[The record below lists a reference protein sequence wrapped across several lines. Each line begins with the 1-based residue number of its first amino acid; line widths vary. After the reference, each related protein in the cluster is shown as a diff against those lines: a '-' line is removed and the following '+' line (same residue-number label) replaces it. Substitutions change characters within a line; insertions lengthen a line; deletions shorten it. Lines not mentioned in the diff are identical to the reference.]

1 MDLFTVLTASN
12 DVQVSCL
19 LSQTVSS
26 IFPNALLMI
35 FHTVSNDHESCSL
48 SEMVSS
54 IFPNL
59 VKNSHTP
66 NNFLNALLTA
76 SDDLLIVFDDD
87 YGSCSLF
94 ETVSTMFPNLLF
106 LPFQITLNLI
116 FPLFFMI
123 FTCF

>member
-26 IFPNALLMI
+26 IFPNLVKSSHSLNNFPNALLMI

-94 ETVSTMFPNLLF
+94 ETVST
-106 LPFQITLNLI
+106 I
-116 FPLFFMI
+116 
-123 FTCF
+123 